1 LIADTNSEDH
11 MTNQTRTLISLATAA
26 VVVFAVGC
34 HSDKKKSEAY
44 QDPFFPPRSSTPA
57 TKTMLQK
64 EFAIG
69 AAEDGMLFDVH
80 FDGPE
85 LNSLGT
91 QKLAAMV
98 EAKPKHAPLKV
109 FLNLP
114 KDGADNEARK
124 AKVEEALKADGLDTT
139 MYALAIGPNPG
150 AMRPAA
156 AGVRAL
162 DQQRSTQ
169 GDATASGESTNLPV
183 TQAK

>member
-1 LIADTNSEDH
+1 

-34 HSDKKKSEAY
+34 ASDKKKHAEAY
-44 QDPFFPPRSSTPA
+44 QDPFFPPRGATPA

-64 EFAIG
+64 EFAI
-69 AAEDGMLFDVH
+69 AAVEDGMLFDVH
-80 FDGPE
+80 FDGAE

-91 QKLAAMV
+91 QKLSAMI
-98 EAKPKHAPLKV
+98 AGKPKHSPLKV
-109 FLNLP
+109 YLNLP
-114 KDGADNEARK
+114 KDGTDNAARQ
-124 AKVEEALKADGLDTT
+124 ANVEEVLKADGMEPA

-162 DQQRSTQ
+162 DLQRSTS